1 MEGAKMGLF
10 RPIFKGFKHI
20 LLSIIIAYMLNK
32 ICSADT
38 INQKYKFYCEKCDY
52 GSNKKFLFKQ
62 HCETKKHRK
71 PQCSKMLNLNMLSYN
86 CPCGRTYKHIQSY
99 NRHKKKC
106 STEITTIT
114 NETENNK
121 DDEKDELRNMISTLI
136 SQNQN
141 MLLENKDMREM
152 VKDMIPKLGNNNTT
166 INKFNLQVFL
176 NEQCKDALNLT
187 DFVATLQL
195 ELADLDAT
203 RQHGYVNGITNIF
216 VRGLRE
222 LELHKRPIHCS
233 DLKREVLYV
242 KDNDTW
248 LKDDDDKARMKQAIT
263 TVAKRQLA
271 IIKDWEAKNDKWNET
286 DKGTKMYIDMVKSV
300 TGGSDESS
308 ENKIIKTIA
317 KEVII
322 EKEKA

>member
-1 MEGAKMGLF
+1 
-10 RPIFKGFKHI
+10 
-20 LLSIIIAYMLNK
+20 
-32 ICSADT
+32 
-38 INQKYKFYCEKCDY
+38 
-52 GSNKKFLFKQ
+52 
-62 HCETKKHRK
+62 
-71 PQCSKMLNLNMLSYN
+71 MLNLNMLSYN

-99 NRHKKKC
+99 NRHKKEC